1 MKGGIEI
8 DFFNGSLFTKDKIA
22 PSYLTN
28 LNPKYLEIDN
38 SYYSGLIVTD
48 YYREY
53 SDIILKVI
61 IESNINVLLSMFYEK
76 QDTYKTI
83 KDLTYFIGNSAVN
96 LKDGKENRQDIDIA
110 SFSYSDAKYIRKQ
123 MQIDNQ
129 DLYYLNMYI
138 CVFETSE
145 KELENSLNK
154 IEGILEANGISSKRA
169 NFRQQEVFTSCL
181 PLMKNDKFIKN
192 ASRRNVLTDGLISTY
207 PFISSTV
214 FDQNGV
220 LFGTNMIDNSLI
232 MIDKFNKDKYKNS
245 NMCIF
250 GTSGAGKSFFTKLML
265 LRYRICGVQQFVID
279 PEREYKKLCENLGRT
294 LRKNRSFI

>member
-1 MKGGIEI
+1 
-8 DFFNGSLFTKDKIA
+8 
-22 PSYLTN
+22 
-28 LNPKYLEIDN
+28 
-38 SYYSGLIVTD
+38 
-48 YYREY
+48 
-53 SDIILKVI
+53 
-61 IESNINVLLSMFYEK
+61 MFYEK